1 MKFKQ
6 LREIS
11 LLSLSIIIEKINSFN
26 KDKKEMKIDNPQI
39 RKELQNSLLFLNPN
53 IDSVNKHIRS
63 SIDLLKELNLISI
76 NDENVIYKISSS
88 IKSNNKELKNL
99 DEKIREVIISKTIK
113 ELSKD
118 GLLLK
123 TDDEIKIDNDKLK
136 EAIVRDLKEN
146 NPQISKESIDRTTRF
161 YTNLFNEVLNIE
173 NEKMKLEQM
182 KIKIPPEIKN
192 EYKQIALPGL

>member
-26 KDKKEMKIDNPQI
+26 KDKKEIKIDNPQI

-76 NDENVIYKISSS
+76 NDENIIYKISSS
-88 IKSNNKELKNL
+88 IKSNNKEFKNL
-99 DEKIREVIISKTIK
+99 DEKIRETIINKTIK
-113 ELSKD
+113 ELNKD

-123 TDDEIKIDNDKLK
+123 TNDGITIDNDKLK
-136 EAIVRDLKEN
+136 EAIIIDLKEN

-173 NEKMKLEQM
+173 NENNKQKE
-182 KIKIPPEIKN
+182 IKIIIPNEIKT